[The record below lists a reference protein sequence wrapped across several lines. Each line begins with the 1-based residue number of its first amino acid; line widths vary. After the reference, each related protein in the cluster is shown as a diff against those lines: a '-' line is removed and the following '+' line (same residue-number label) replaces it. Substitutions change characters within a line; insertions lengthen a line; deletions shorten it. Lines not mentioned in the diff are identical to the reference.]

1 MSLMNRLRLL
11 QPLPP
16 LPLFGHKIQDPFPVT
31 QTVVKIRPNVL
42 RHNTPHPLAAASRTV
57 TMHITID
64 AANVTP
70 LRQLAVRVCGDSLSS
85 IRVQPIAHAKRM
97 NVWLCL
103 KAEALDTVMSTIMR
117 TLPCAQFGRFNA
129 I

>member
-1 MSLMNRLRLL
+1 MNRLHLL
-11 QPLPP
+11 QAAPH
-16 LPLFGHKIQDPFPVT
+16 F
-31 QTVVKIRPNVL
+31 R
-42 RHNTPHPLAAASRTV
+42 NTPHSTPTTHSV

-70 LRQLAVRVCGDSLSS
+70 LRQLAVTICGDSLSS
-85 IRVQPIAHAKRM
+85 IRVQPIAQSRRM

-103 KAEALDTVMSTIMR
+103 KTDALDTVMTAIMR
-117 TLPCAQFGRFNA
+117 ALPCAQFGHFEA